1 MTRNPRGKNLGS
13 CPVVDTDY
21 RLDRPAFW
29 HYEHLNQLREA
40 GPTFWNTV
48 NGGFWMIT
56 RYAEIREALQNPA
69 AFTNDVLNPLS
80 QREGHMPLLPQ
91 HLNPPEHVKY
101 RHILNP
107 WFSPGAVDRITPLA
121 RSRCAALINELAST
135 GSCDFVSEFG
145 IVYPTE
151 MFLAFIGVP
160 VEDGKI
166 FLPWVEAIFSGF
178 FGGDQQAAGAAVA
191 GAVAYFD
198 EVTADREARPRDPAT
213 DLVTHLLQSA
223 IDDHLLPRDEVIT
236 ICVTLM
242 LAGLDT
248 TRSQLGYIFHH
259 LATHDD
265 DRQMVIERPDV
276 IPSAVEEFIRLYSL
290 ILTSGRSVARDIEF
304 HGCPMRKG
312 DVVWLGLSS
321 ANRDPRVFADPDE
334 FVPERQPNPHLA
346 FAAGAHRCLGAH
358 LARKEL
364 VVALEEWHARI
375 PNYRL
380 AGDEPLMERGGQLT
394 LLTLPLAWDV

>member
-1 MTRNPRGKNLGS
+1 VTDAVSGKDLGT

-29 HYEHLNQLREA
+29 HYANLNELREA
-40 GPTFWNTV
+40 GPAFWNTV
-48 NGGFWMIT
+48 NGGFWMVT
-56 RYAEIREALQNPA
+56 RYAEIREALQNNA
-69 AFTNDVLNPLS
+69 VFTNDVLNPLS
-80 QREGHMPLLPQ
+80 QREDHMLLLPQ

-107 WFSPGAVDRITPLA
+107 WFSPAAVDRITPLA
-121 RSRCAALINELAST
+121 RSRCAALIDELAGT
-135 GSCDFVSEFG
+135 GSCDFVSDFG

-151 MFLAFIGVP
+151 MFLAFIGLP
-160 VEDGKI
+160 VEDGKL

-178 FGGDQQAAGAAVA
+178 FGGDPHAAGAAVR
-191 GAVAYFD
+191 GAITYFE
-198 EVTADREARPRDPAT
+198 EVTADREQRPRDPTT
-213 DLVTHLLQSA
+213 DLVTHLLQSTV
-223 IDDHLLPRDEVIT
+223 DDQPLPRDQVTT

-248 TRSQLGYIFHH
+248 TRSQLGYIYHH

-265 DRQMVIERPDV
+265 DRRLLIERPEL

-290 ILTSGRSVARDIEF
+290 ILTSGRYVAEDIDF
-304 HGCPMRKG
+304 HGCPMKKG
-312 DVVWLGLSS
+312 DAVWLGLTS
-321 ANRDPRVFADPDE
+321 ANRDPRVFPDPDR
-334 FVPERQPNPHLA
+334 FVPDRQPNPHLA

-375 PNYRL
+375 PDYRL

-394 LLTLPLAWDV
+394 LLTLPLTWTP